1 MDINPGNIIYW
12 HFTTRSGSPPV
23 PITFAGSPAIQIY
36 KDDNTTQST
45 SGITLTVDHDSVT
58 GHNVLK
64 IDTSA
69 DGTFYATGHQFFAV
83 VSAGTVGGTSVV
95 GEVIFDF
102 SIQTESFLRPTTAGR
117 TLTVS
122 AGGVADSTIVATGL
136 DAISVADPG
145 SPSSMTT
152 LAKMLVAIWRSIF
165 KKKTLTA
172 TQGKFY
178 DDAGTGVNATSSVS
192 DDGTTQTWG
201 SMT

>member
-1 MDINPGNIIYW
+1 MDINPGEIIYF

-45 SGITLTVDHDSVT
+45 SGVTLTVDHDAVT
-58 GHNVLK
+58 GHHVLK

-69 DGTFYATGHQFFAV
+69 DSSFYAAGKQFFAV

-102 SIQTESFLRPTTAGR
+102 SIQKESALRPTTASR
-117 TLTVS
+117 TLNVS
-122 AGGVADSTIVATGL
+122 ASGVVDSTLVATGL

-145 SPSSMTT
+145 APSSMTT

-165 KKKTLTA
+165 CKKTLTS

-178 DDAGTGVNATSSVS
+178 DDAGTGVNATSAVS

-201 SMT
+201 KMS